1 MQSSWELPGGEG
13 KEIGGEQPVSATGR
27 NHSYSD
33 LALRTRKLRVV
44 LLSLRRGQG
53 EGALAQDRARLHCLL
68 GSGC

>member
-13 KEIGGEQPVSATGR
+13 KEFGGEQPVSATRR

-33 LALRTRKLRVV
+33 FALRTRKLSVV
-44 LLSLRRGQG
+44 PLPLCRGQG
-53 EGALAQDRARLHCLL
+53 EGALALDCARLHCLL